1 MPSNFNA
8 FKYVDKWSILL
19 YLVLVTFGL
28 LNIYGASVTEMQTS
42 FFDISYRSGMQFLWI
57 GVSFV
62 AAGAIML
69 TNSRLYST
77 FAILFYVFIILLLI
91 LTVFIAP
98 DIKGSRSWLPIGP
111 FSLQPAEF
119 AKFITALMLA
129 KIMSRQTFRL
139 EGFKSYAI
147 VSGIILLPMLII
159 IMQKETG
166 SALVF
171 TSFIFMLFREGLPGI
186 IPLIGI
192 IAVALFIIDIRLSTV
207 HMFGFEEA
215 PLGFYIGII
224 CILLIA
230 IAMLFR
236 YTKNR
241 KAIIW
246 ISSIASALFII
257 IYLIAQFI
265 VPINV
270 VYPAIVIAIGVA
282 IYLIVLAGLTWKRN
296 YLLIATFI
304 ISAMAFCYSCEYI
317 FENVLENH
325 QRTRIEVM
333 LGMTEDP
340 TGAGYNVN
348 QAKIAIGSGG
358 LWGKGFLEGTQTK
371 LKYVPEQ
378 DTDFIFCTIGEE
390 WGFVGCTMVLLVYL
404 TFLFR
409 LIFLAERQQDKF
421 VRIYGYG
428 VFGIFTFHLIINIGM
443 VIGLVPV
450 IGIPLPFFSYG
461 GSSLLSFTLLL
472 FIFL

>member
-171 TSFIFMLFREGLPGI
+171 TSFIFMLLC
-186 IPLIGI
+186 L
-192 IAVALFIIDIRLSTV
+192 
-207 HMFGFEEA
+207 
-215 PLGFYIGII
+215 
-224 CILLIA
+224 
-230 IAMLFR
+230 
-236 YTKNR
+236 
-241 KAIIW
+241 
-246 ISSIASALFII
+246 
-257 IYLIAQFI
+257 
-265 VPINV
+265 
-270 VYPAIVIAIGVA
+270 VA
-282 IYLIVLAGLTWKRN
+282 I
-296 YLLIATFI
+296 
-304 ISAMAFCYSCEYI
+304 
-317 FENVLENH
+317 
-325 QRTRIEVM
+325 
-333 LGMTEDP
+333 
-340 TGAGYNVN
+340 
-348 QAKIAIGSGG
+348 
-358 LWGKGFLEGTQTK
+358 
-371 LKYVPEQ
+371 
-378 DTDFIFCTIGEE
+378 
-390 WGFVGCTMVLLVYL
+390 
-404 TFLFR
+404 
-409 LIFLAERQQDKF
+409 
-421 VRIYGYG
+421 
-428 VFGIFTFHLIINIGM
+428 
-443 VIGLVPV
+443 
-450 IGIPLPFFSYG
+450 
-461 GSSLLSFTLLL
+461 
-472 FIFL
+472 